1 MRSNIS
7 FDANIKLFDALVKP
21 ILLYGCQVLA
31 PHTTIFKNMAEMN
44 NSGTNEKYF
53 TYLQNDS
60 YEKFHLKFLKWSC
73 GVHRKASKILN
84 AIKLTIDYFDR
95 AETANTTS
103 LLYKSFCEQKKLNLD
118 WYKNI
123 LSIKQKF
130 CHGNL
135 NRNSINATKI

>member
-31 PHTTIFKNMAEMN
+31 PHTTIFKNIAEMN

-73 GVHRKASKILN
+73 GVHRKASNIAIWGETGRKPLILN

-103 LLYKSFCEQKKLNLD
+103 LLHKSFCEQKKLNLD
-118 WYKNI
+118 WYI
-123 LSIKQKF
+123 F
-130 CHGNL
+130 Y
-135 NRNSINATKI
+135 R